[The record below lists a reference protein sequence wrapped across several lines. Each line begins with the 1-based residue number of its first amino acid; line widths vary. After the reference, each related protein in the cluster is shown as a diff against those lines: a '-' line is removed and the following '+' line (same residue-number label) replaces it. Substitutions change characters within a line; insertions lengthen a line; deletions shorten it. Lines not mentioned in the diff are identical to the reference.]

1 MEEINNFLSPE
12 ECQELIKMIDANHS
26 RSSVVEGGTDRT
38 AISQVRTSS
47 TSNLDMQNPLIKN
60 IHNRIAATLHLDLKK
75 GEALQGQLY
84 EPGQFFKPHNDFFGG
99 PAYDMHCKASGN
111 RTHTLMLYLNDNFQ
125 GGGTH
130 FPSLSKTVNPET
142 GKALWWYNMKDGKVQ
157 EQYLHEGVTV
167 EEGKKYIV
175 TSWWREKAWDGGGD
189 ERMYYDSQKDAEV
202 KKVEPAQ
209 EQAIVEGM
217 QNKSYIVKASESSQ
231 LKEKINIK
239 EFKTIEDFPKFS
251 ENGFT
256 LIKCPQETWSLI
268 KESYE
273 LLKDKIETEDFVG
286 KQEFIVGGESDLM
299 SFDHLPTVRT
309 LIHDQLLTTHQEWV
323 NEPLV
328 KSFIYGIRSYKKGA
342 TLTSHVDRI
351 ATHHI
356 SSIIIVD
363 KNLAC
368 GCANKPNADDWPLDI
383 QGHDG
388 EWYKVYAQ
396 PGDMILYES
405 AVCEHGRNEVF
416 GGTHFRNFYVH
427 YKLKDWQYAG

>member
-1 MEEINNFLSPE
+1 MQEIKNFLTPD
-12 ECQELIKMIDANHS
+12 ECQELIAMIDANHS
-26 RSSVVEGGTDRT
+26 RSSVVVGGTDRSDVT
-38 AISQVRTSS
+38 DHRTSS
-47 TSNLDMQNPLIKN
+47 TSNLDGNSGLVWNIKTK
-60 IHNRIAATLHLDLKK
+60 IASHLNLDVNK

-84 EPGQFFKPHNDFFGG
+84 EPGQYFKPHNDFFSG

-111 RTHTLMLYLNDNFQ
+111 RTHTLMIYLNEGYK

-130 FPSLSKTVNPET
+130 FPKLNKTVEPEI
-142 GKALWWYNMKDGKVQ
+142 GKALWWENMKDGKLQ

-167 EEGKKYIV
+167 DEGKKYIV
-175 TSWWREKAWDGGGD
+175 TSWWRENSWDGAGD
-189 ERMYYDSQKDAEV
+189 EKMFNDSKNEKTVQ
-202 KKVEPAQ
+202 KVEEPKII
-209 EQAIVEGM
+209 EEM
-217 QNKSYIVKASESSQ
+217 QNKSYIVKANQVNEI
-231 LKEKINIK
+231 KEKPAVKSFSNA
-239 EFKTIEDFPKFS
+239 EDFPRFTD
-251 ENGFT
+251 NGFA
-256 LIKCPQETWSLI
+256 LIKCPTDTWNLI
-268 KESYE
+268 RESYE
-273 LLKDKIETEDFVG
+273 LLKDKLEKEEFVG
-286 KQEFIVGGESDLM
+286 KEQFIVGGGSELM

-309 LIHDQLLTTHQEWV
+309 MIHDQLLKTHQDWV
-323 NEPLV
+323 NEPLL
-328 KSFIYGIRSYKKGA
+328 KSFIYGIRSYTKGA

-363 KNLAC
+363 KDLAC
-368 GCANKPNADDWPLDI
+368 GCSNKPESDDWPLDI

-427 YKLKDWQYAG
+427 YKLKDWEYVG